1 MKLETGNGKLSSLN
15 VGLFGG
21 TFDPIHR
28 GHLTVARAAQQR
40 FQLGKILFVP
50 AATPPHKLKQ
60 PITTYP
66 HRYAMVSLAVQGE
79 KSFVPSAI
87 ESPEERGSTPSYS
100 IDTVRR
106 LKKQLKRSD
115 RLFFLVGMD
124 QFQDISKW
132 REPEALL
139 HETEFIVMNR
149 PGWSLGDVGASLPES
164 LRPPTAVTKAMKHQ
178 PATGDIVLKGATL
191 HLLTDVSE
199 RISATQIRR
208 AAQSGRKLDSLV
220 GPAVAEYIRKTG
232 LYRTKPSEG
241 PSGMERKVSNTR
253 STKGR

>member
-1 MKLETGNGKLSSLN
+1 LN

-40 FQLGKILFVP
+40 FKLGKVLFVP
-50 AATPPHKLKQ
+50 ATTPPHKQDQK
-60 PITTYP
+60 ITSYP
-66 HRYAMVSLAVQGE
+66 HRYAMVCLAVQGE
-79 KSFVPSAI
+79 KQFIPSAI
-87 ESPEERGSTPSYS
+87 ESPEECGNAPSYS

-106 LKKQLKRSD
+106 LKKQLKKSD

-124 QFQDISKW
+124 QFKDIAKW

-139 HETEFIVMNR
+139 RETEFIVMNR
-149 PGWSLGDVGASLPES
+149 PGWSLAEVGASLPES
-164 LRPPTAVTKAMKHQ
+164 MRPAAKMIKASEHW
-178 PATGDIVLKGATL
+178 PADGDIILKGATL

-199 RISATQIRR
+199 KISATQIRK
-208 AAQSGRKLDSLV
+208 AAQSGRKLDALL

-232 LYRTKPSEG
+232 LYTE
-241 PSGMERKVSNTR
+241 
-253 STKGR
+253 KGKSRQ

>member
-1 MKLETGNGKLSSLN
+1 LN

-40 FQLGKILFVP
+40 FALHRILFVP
-50 AATPPHKLKQ
+50 AASPPHKQGQQLT
-60 PITTYP
+60 PYT

-79 KSFVPSAI
+79 KTFIPSPI
-87 ESPEERGSTPSYS
+87 ESPEERGNAPSYS

-106 LKKQLKRSD
+106 LKEQLKRSD

-124 QFQDISKW
+124 QFQDIAKW

-139 HETEFIVMNR
+139 RATDFIVMNR
-149 PGWSLGDVGASLPES
+149 PGWSLAEVGASLPES
-164 LRPPTAVTKAMKHQ
+164 MRPPAPMIRATQHW
-178 PATGDIVLKGATL
+178 PAEGDIVLKGATL

-199 RISATQIRR
+199 KISATQIRH

-232 LYRTKPSEG
+232 LYKSKTSRNVIAIKD
-241 PSGMERKVSNTR
+241 R
-253 STKGR
+253 